1 MMTLIVVAMK
11 DEVQSWYQGLEKS
24 VEINAQIRLLI
35 TGIGKVNAASKLTET
50 ILKYPITN
58 IINVGVAGATKPLQ
72 SHTIYQVDKAYY
84 HDAHAEAFGYKPYQI
99 PSMPEYYVSDNELN
113 TFHQQKVSLHQ
124 ANLYTG
130 DEFVTQEKGF
140 FGLID
145 MEGCA
150 LFQVAYLYQIPIV
163 SYKLVSDVIGH
174 TSYHD
179 FDLLKAS
186 QTIENFLKQL
196 EVLS

>member
-11 DEVQSWYQGLEKS
+11 DEVQSWYQGTECS
-24 VEINAQIRLLI
+24 VQINAQTRLLI
-35 TGIGKVNAASKLTET
+35 TGIGKVNAAAKLTEA
-50 ILKYPITN
+50 ILKYKVSK
-58 IINVGVAGATKPLQ
+58 IINIGVSGGTKPLKL
-72 SHTIYQVDKAYY
+72 HTIYQVDKAYY

-99 PSMPEYYVSDNELN
+99 PSMPEYYISDELLN
-113 TFHQQKVSLHQ
+113 TIHQKKVTLNQ
-124 ANLYTG
+124 AHLYTG
-130 DEFVTQEKGF
+130 DEFVTEEKGF

-150 LFQVAYLYQIPIV
+150 LFQVAYLHHIPIV
-163 SYKLVSDVIGH
+163 SYKLVSDVIGN

-186 QTIENFLKQL
+186 QTLEHLLKQL
-196 EVLS
+196 EVL